1 MSQTLINIP
10 KSSSCIFLATDDG
23 KLIVDDDDNLY
34 LVIKWF
40 DTLSGLDKNTGIM
53 TGIEKHI
60 SQLTNLSKSS
70 GVITN
75 ISKNQS
81 YLPFFRL
88 LEGTVN
94 SFRLQEDGD
103 EKRLLENKITN
114 SNIKKS

>member
-10 KSSSCIFLATDDG
+10 KSSFCIFLATDDG

-34 LVIKWF
+34 LVIKGF
-40 DTLSGLDKNTGIM
+40 DTLSGLDKNT
-53 TGIEKHI
+53 
-60 SQLTNLSKSS
+60 

>member
-23 KLIVDDDDNLY
+23 KLIIDDDDNLY

-40 DTLSGLDKNTGIM
+40 DTLSGLDKHTGV
-53 TGIEKHI
+53 
-60 SQLTNLSKSS
+60 L
-70 GVITN
+70 TN
-75 ISKNQS
+75 ISKNIS

-103 EKRLLENKITN
+103 GKRLLENKITN

>member
-34 LVIKWF
+34 LVIKGF
-40 DTLSGLDKNTGIM
+40 DTLSGLDKNT
-53 TGIEKHI
+53 
-60 SQLTNLSKSS
+60 

>member
-10 KSSSCIFLATDDG
+10 KSSFCIFLATDDG
-23 KLIVDDDDNLY
+23 KLIIDDDDNLY
-34 LVIKWF
+34 LVIKGF

-53 TGIEKHI
+53 
-60 SQLTNLSKSS
+60 
-70 GVITN
+70 TN

>member
-1 MSQTLINIP
+1 
-10 KSSSCIFLATDDG
+10 
-23 KLIVDDDDNLY
+23 
-34 LVIKWF
+34 
-40 DTLSGLDKNTGIM
+40 
-53 TGIEKHI
+53 
-60 SQLTNLSKSS
+60 
-70 GVITN
+70 VITN

>member
-10 KSSSCIFLATDDG
+10 KSSFCIFLATDDG
-23 KLIVDDDDNLY
+23 KLIIDDDDNLY
-34 LVIKWF
+34 LVIKGF

-53 TGIEKHI
+53 
-60 SQLTNLSKSS
+60 
-70 GVITN
+70 TN

-94 SFRLQEDGD
+94 SLRLQEDGD
-103 EKRLLENKITN
+103 GKRLLENKITN

>member
-23 KLIVDDDDNLY
+23 KLIIDDDDNLY

-40 DTLSGLDKNTGIM
+40 DTLSGLDKNT
-53 TGIEKHI
+53 
-60 SQLTNLSKSS
+60 

-114 SNIKKS
+114 SNNKKS

>member
-34 LVIKWF
+34 LIIERF
-40 DTLSGLDKNTGIM
+40 DSLSGLDKHTGVM
-53 TGIEKHI
+53 
-60 SQLTNLSKSS
+60 
-70 GVITN
+70 TN

-88 LEGTVN
+88 LEGTIN

-103 EKRLLENKITN
+103 GKRLLENKITN

>member
-23 KLIVDDDDNLY
+23 KLIIDDDDNLY
-34 LVIKWF
+34 LVIKGF
-40 DTLSGLDKNTGIM
+40 DTLSGLDKNT
-53 TGIEKHI
+53 
-60 SQLTNLSKSS
+60 

-103 EKRLLENKITN
+103 GKRLLENKITN

>member
-10 KSSSCIFLATDDG
+10 KSSFCIFLATDDG
-23 KLIVDDDDNLY
+23 KLIIDDDDNLY
-34 LVIKWF
+34 LVIKGF
-40 DTLSGLDKNTGIM
+40 DTLSGLDKNT
-53 TGIEKHI
+53 
-60 SQLTNLSKSS
+60 

-103 EKRLLENKITN
+103 GKRLLENKITN

>member
-10 KSSSCIFLATDDG
+10 KSSFCIFLATDDG
-23 KLIVDDDDNLY
+23 KLIIDDDDNLY
-34 LVIKWF
+34 LVIKGF
-40 DTLSGLDKNTGIM
+40 DTLSGLDKNT
-53 TGIEKHI
+53 
-60 SQLTNLSKSS
+60 

-88 LEGTVN
+88 LEGTIN

-103 EKRLLENKITN
+103 GKRLLENKITN

>member
-10 KSSSCIFLATDDG
+10 KSSFCIFLATDDG
-23 KLIVDDDDNLY
+23 KLIIDDDDNLY
-34 LVIKWF
+34 LVIKGF
-40 DTLSGLDKNTGIM
+40 DTLSGLDKNT
-53 TGIEKHI
+53 
-60 SQLTNLSKSS
+60 

>member
-1 MSQTLINIP
+1 MSQKLKNIL
-10 KSSSCIFLATDDG
+10 KSSFCIFLATDDE

-34 LVIKWF
+34 IVIKGF
-40 DTLSGLDKNTGIM
+40 DSLSGLDKHTGVM
-53 TGIEKHI
+53 MGIGKHTT
-60 SQLTNLSKSS
+60 QLTNLSKSS

-75 ISKNQS
+75 ISKNIS

-103 EKRLLENKITN
+103 GKRLLENKITN

>member
-10 KSSSCIFLATDDG
+10 KSLSCIFLATDDG
-23 KLIVDDDDNLY
+23 KLIVDDNDNIY

-40 DTLSGLDKNTGIM
+40 DTLSGLDKNTGI
-53 TGIEKHI
+53 
-60 SQLTNLSKSS
+60 
-70 GVITN
+70 VITN